1 MNLRRIIITSAAVSS
16 LLVLAGAGCS
26 DSTTTTNT
34 TAATNTAKSNT
45 NSTTTNKNTNTATV
59 NTNTTTTDSN
69 TDAAGTF
76 EANSNEA
83 NTNDTP
89 TLDAAE
95 STVKEFD
102 VVARQFEF
110 VPGTITVN
118 TGDTVKLN
126 VTSED
131 VPHGISISA
140 FGVSQS
146 FDSNSTKT
154 IEFVADKA
162 GTYPIVCSVAC
173 GAGHSSMKGTLVVQ

>member
-1 MNLRRIIITSAAVSS
+1 MNLHRIIITSAAVSS

-34 TAATNTAKSNT
+34 S
-45 NSTTTNKNTNTATV
+45 TTNKNTNTVTV
-59 NTNTTTTDSN
+59 NSN

-76 EANSNEA
+76 EANTNSA

-89 TLDAAE
+89 NLDVPE
-95 STVKEFD
+95 SAVKEFD

-140 FGVSQS
+140 FGVSQT

-154 IEFVADKA
+154 IEFVADTA

-173 GAGHSSMKGTLVVQ
+173 GAGHSSMKGTLIVE